1 MQETTKAK
9 FYDLLA
15 QLNELFWSEH
25 NQDKLEHNDLMDLL
39 SVVEFMACKVENTI
53 KPDEH
58 NTNML
63 ERSQKFI
70 DETVYRIDRYAIL
83 QDAIDNGTIET
94 SEGTQLMQIRLERS
108 RAYKQGHEY

>member
-1 MQETTKAK
+1 MQETTKEK
-9 FYDLLA
+9 FYDLLS
-15 QLNELFWSEH
+15 QLNELFWNEH
-25 NQDKLEHNDLMDLL
+25 NQDELEHNDLMDLL

-53 KPDEH
+53 KPVEH

-83 QDAIDNGTIET
+83 QDAINNGTIET
-94 SEGTQLMQIRLERS
+94 DEGARLLLIRLERS
-108 RAYKQGHEY
+108 KAYKQGHEY